1 MKYFATIFWAVII
14 LTVVSYVLTS
24 MGGQEFNL
32 ASAVSIAAIFSI
44 VAIILGEGVLKEEE
58 E

>member
-24 MGGQEFNL
+24 MGGQDFNL
-32 ASAVSIAAIFSI
+32 ASAISIAAIFSI
-44 VAIILGEGVLKEEE
+44 VAIVLGDGVLKEEE
-58 E
+58 

>member
-24 MGGQEFNL
+24 MGGEAFNFGSVISIG
-32 ASAVSIAAIFSI
+32 AIFAIAAI
-44 VAIILGEGVLKEEE
+44 VLGNGLLKEEE
-58 E
+58 